1 MTRIIQNQISARQ
14 SLNNTKH
21 RGKLKISKLWT
32 RKMKNIL
39 KVNWKCQVILNS
51 TKRLKDWSNKVFGET
66 IILKSKNLGKW
77 NKIYNK
83 IRMLIKIKFNIIHKR
98 KKERV
103 RTLTEMKTKIL
114 KIKIWSTTR
123 TNTQNLKNR
132 ANSMIH
138 LITKKQI
145 LINLYSNKF
154 QIKTKM
160 KMFKIKNNRQPIS
173 QKTHF
178 WMVLNTK
185 MNKSTKTAAINLKE
199 TRSN

>member
-39 KVNWKCQVILNS
+39 NVNWKCQVILNS

-83 IRMLIKIKFNIIHKR
+83 IRMLIKINFNIIHKR

>member
-39 KVNWKCQVILNS
+39 NVNWKCQVILNS

-103 RTLTEMKTKIL
+103 TTLTEMKTKIL